1 MPGEQ
6 AGWFDQGW
14 SQLRSRIGPRRFR
27 RLLLVKPTRTPKLQ
41 EKRLSCGLEIWIPFV
56 FLSWS
61 STGNLKQDL
70 VTLARGGCQTVQK
83 RTADEKSHQTE
94 PACVRQES
102 QAETPA
108 VDVPGVESSY
118 AVTP

>member
-1 MPGEQ
+1 MPGER

-14 SQLRSRIGPRRFR
+14 SQLRSRIGPRRSR
-27 RLLLVKPTRTPKLQ
+27 RLLPVKPTCTPKLQ

-83 RTADEKSHQTE
+83 RAGGEKSHQAE
-94 PACVRQES
+94 PACGREGNQTE
-102 QAETPA
+102 ALA
-108 VDVPGVESSY
+108 VDVPE
-118 AVTP
+118 